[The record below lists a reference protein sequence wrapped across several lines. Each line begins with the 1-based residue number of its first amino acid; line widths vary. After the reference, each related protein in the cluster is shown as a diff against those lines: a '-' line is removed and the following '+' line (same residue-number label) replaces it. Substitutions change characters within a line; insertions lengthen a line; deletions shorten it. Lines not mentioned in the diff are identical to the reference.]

1 MNPKELLIKLEKN
14 LDSLGAEKVALKDK
28 CVLQEIELEELK
40 KKVTSLENEKTS
52 LLTDKTDESNS
63 IISPEKNKGVKLKI
77 EGLIEEIDECLTLLN
92 N

>member
-14 LDSLGAEKVALKDK
+14 IDSLGAEKVALKEK
-28 CVLQEIELEELK
+28 CILQALELEDLK
-40 KKVTSLENEKTS
+40 EKVTSLENEKTS
-52 LLTDKTDESNS
+52 LLTYKTNESNS
-63 IISPEKNKGVKLKI
+63 IISPKIEKGVKLKI

>member
-1 MNPKELLIKLEKN
+1 
-14 LDSLGAEKVALKDK
+14 
-28 CVLQEIELEELK
+28 LK
-40 KKVTSLENEKTS
+40 KKVTSMENEKS
-52 LLTDKTDESNS
+52 LLLTDKTDESNS